1 MMATVPPFFVV
12 RRVLHF
18 QRSHGRG

>member
-1 MMATVPPFFVV
+1 MATVPPFFVV

-18 QRSHGRG
+18 SAKG